1 MRTIIS
7 SAVALLVSAFGVA
20 ADPAGD
26 LLEKLVRLNNLE
38 ISDQNGFLFKSWLQ
52 FDEDNLSYII
62 YLNER
67 KYDVI
72 IDDGRGTSKR
82 AASCKKENV
91 FDENPATGCHV
102 SFDAEYL
109 VEDNGGAVEVSL
121 KIWNVE
127 FKD

>member
-62 YLNER
+62 YL
-67 KYDVI
+67 K
-72 IDDGRGTSKR
+72 
-82 AASCKKENV
+82 C
-91 FDENPATGCHV
+91 F
-102 SFDAEYL
+102 SF
-109 VEDNGGAVEVSL
+109 S
-121 KIWNVE
+121 
-127 FKD
+127 F